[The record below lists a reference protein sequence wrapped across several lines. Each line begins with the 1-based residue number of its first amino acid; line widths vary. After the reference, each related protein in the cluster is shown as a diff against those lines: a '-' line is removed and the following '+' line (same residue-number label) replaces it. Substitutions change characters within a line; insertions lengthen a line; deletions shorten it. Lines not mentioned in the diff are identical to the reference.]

1 MNKKRNDRREL
12 SYFAAALFLFFK
24 DSHPVLASDKN
35 LIAVRADSAADTYE
49 RMVRGGLPVAQALEL
64 ANAVLYQDLRFSKFD
79 TVFEVVSEW
88 FPEVEPR
95 RRTSFCLNVLQP
107 AEAVFGKYPID
118 DDFGTSPLYRTFTI
132 ELTGFIQFYIE
143 QHGL

>member
-1 MNKKRNDRREL
+1 MNKTRNDRREL

-79 TVFEVVSEW
+79 IVFEVVSEW
-88 FPEVEPR
+88 FPEVEPH
-95 RRTSFCLNVLQP
+95 RRTSFCLKVLPP
-107 AEAVFGKYPID
+107 AEAVFDKYPMN
-118 DDFGTSPLYRTFTI
+118 DDFETSPLYHTLTT
-132 ELTGFIQFYIE
+132 ELTGFIQIYIE